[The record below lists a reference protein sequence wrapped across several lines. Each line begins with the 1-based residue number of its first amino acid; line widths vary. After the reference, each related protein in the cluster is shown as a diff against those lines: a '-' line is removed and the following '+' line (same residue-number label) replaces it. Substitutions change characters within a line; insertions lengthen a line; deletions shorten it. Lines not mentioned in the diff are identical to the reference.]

1 MNFRVRKR
9 REPQVIIVSLID
21 VVLQLVIFL
30 LLTTT
35 FKGGGAAIDVSLP
48 SAESDLRPPGRGL
61 VLDLD
66 RDGNV
71 SVAGRNVGAEGVGE
85 ALRREVEDHEPPEV
99 VIRADRRVS
108 HGDVVDLMDLAR
120 RHDIHRLAVAA
131 VVMPEGSA
139 PPGPSGDETAKGR
152 EGSRQP

>member
-9 REPQVIIVSLID
+9 REPQVVIVSLID

-35 FKGGGAAIDVSLP
+35 FKGGGEAIDVSLP
-48 SAESDLRPPGRGL
+48 EVHSSLRPVETGL

-66 RDGNV
+66 REGTV
-71 SVAGRNVGAEGVGE
+71 TLGGKEMGAEDLDD
-85 ALRREVEDHEPPEV
+85 ALRRESEKEGGPGI

-108 HGDVVDLMDLAR
+108 HGVVVDLMDLAR
-120 RHDIHRLAVAA
+120 RHDIRRLAVAA
-131 VVMPEGSA
+131 ARKGEE
-139 PPGPSGDETAKGR
+139 SGRIRASE
-152 EGSRQP
+152 

>member
-9 REPQVIIVSLID
+9 REPQVVIVSLID

-48 SAESDLRPPGRGL
+48 TAESDLQPPGRGL

-71 SVAGRNVGAEGVGE
+71 SVAGKNVGAEGVDE
-85 ALRREVEDHEPPEV
+85 ALRREAEEHKPPEV

-108 HGDVVDLMDLAR
+108 HGEVVDLMDLAR
-120 RHDIHRLAVAA
+120 RHDIRRLAVAA
-131 VVMPEGSA
+131 VAMPEGSGA
-139 PPGPSGDETAKGR
+139 TEFSGEETTKRKEGPQK
-152 EGSRQP
+152 P

>member
-1 MNFRVRKR
+1 MNFRIKKR
-9 REPQVIIVSLID
+9 REPQVVIVSLID
-21 VVLQLVIFL
+21 VVLQ

-48 SAESDLRPPGRGL
+48 TAESDLQPPGRGL

-71 SVAGRNVGAEGVGE
+71 SVAGKNVGAEGIGE
-85 ALRREVEDHEPPEV
+85 ALRREAEEHKPPEV

-120 RHDIHRLAVAA
+120 RHDIRRLAVAA
-131 VVMPEGSA
+131 LARPYDSAAAEFSGEEMPQR
-139 PPGPSGDETAKGR
+139 R
-152 EGSRQP
+152 EGPQKP